1 MFNELDTSSESSLL
15 DLLIL
20 PVPELNVVPEVRQ
33 SVTLDARTEFQ
44 FQSDAF
50 GASEIR
56 SIAIITFKQVL
67 GERKVPNTVARI
79 FFR

>member
-1 MFNELDTSSESSLL
+1 MTRDRGS
-15 DLLIL
+15 
-20 PVPELNVVPEVRQ
+20 
-33 SVTLDARTEFQ
+33 TECNPGCKDEF

-67 GERKVPNTVARI
+67 GRRRFQIQLPE
-79 FFR
+79 FSSDFS

>member
-20 PVPELNVVPEVRQ
+20 PVPCERVTEVRQ
-33 SVTLDARTEFQ
+33 SVTLDARTSF

>member
-1 MFNELDTSSESSLL
+1 M
-15 DLLIL
+15 
-20 PVPELNVVPEVRQ
+20 NVVTEVRQ
-33 SVTLDARTEFQ
+33 SVTLDARTIY

-50 GASEIR
+50 GASQIR

>member
-15 DLLIL
+15 DSLIL
-20 PVPELNVVPEVRQ
+20 PVPFREQNPEVRQ
-33 SVTLDARTEFQ
+33 SVTLDARTSF
-44 FQSDAF
+44 FQSDA
-50 GASEIR
+50 ASAGEIR